1 MDKVFSKH
9 LANVMLKC
17 NFSPTFKNSTLIE
30 EIKVEPG
37 VLEKMKR
44 FAQRI
49 EILGNLVK
57 VSCISIKL
65 PRIFYCIRKFML
77 DGFMNLLFESF
88 VNALLSFLC
97 SKFFQAEKDPTKKKK
112 FAEDLK
118 NEQGELDIFVINQET
133 GQEFNY
139 VVVCMLQLV
148 HRTAQNDKI
157 INEIVSNCLFCI

>member
-1 MDKVFSKH
+1 
-9 LANVMLKC
+9 
-17 NFSPTFKNSTLIE
+17 
-30 EIKVEPG
+30 
-37 VLEKMKR
+37 
-44 FAQRI
+44 
-49 EILGNLVK
+49 
-57 VSCISIKL
+57 
-65 PRIFYCIRKFML
+65 ML

-157 INEIVSNCLFCI
+157 INEIVSNCLFCIWYWSFKFYNQFIFSAASQNSGELEEVQSPGLRL